1 LINAGREVFLRF
13 NLRESSANQ
22 TPLQFLN
29 NQLKLRPHFSGIY
42 LSGNSFSLGKEG
54 LNPFIDHLYMR
65 QMILALAQPDR
76 HSTLTSLAQ
85 VREVR
90 MNKVRFS
97 LEGSDSLLQ
106 DLKAIQATLVIEGQG
121 VAEVSQLKTI
131 QHLEIL
137 SSWLKEVLSNKVHL
151 FRFSEIAL

>member
-1 LINAGREVFLRF
+1 
-13 NLRESSANQ
+13 
-22 TPLQFLN
+22 
-29 NQLKLRPHFSGIY
+29 
-42 LSGNSFSLGKEG
+42 
-54 LNPFIDHLYMR
+54 
-65 QMILALAQPDR
+65 
-76 HSTLTSLAQ
+76 
-85 VREVR
+85 

-97 LEGSDSLLQ
+97 LEGSDALLQ

-151 FRFSEIAL
+151 FRFLEIAL